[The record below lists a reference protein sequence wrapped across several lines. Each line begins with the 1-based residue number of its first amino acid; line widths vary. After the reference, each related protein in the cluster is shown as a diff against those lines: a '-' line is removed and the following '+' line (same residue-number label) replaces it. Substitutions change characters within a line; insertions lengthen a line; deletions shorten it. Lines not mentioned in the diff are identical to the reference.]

1 MCALQF
7 AGKLDGENVKNKTV
21 FVISFICMAISIL
34 FSFFILWMP
43 FAALKDEKNLIYSS
57 DGEVGKLY
65 EIKEFVFNDAVGDV
79 TDGKNFVIETKE
91 DIVIKEIKKESIG
104 EFRLTAY
111 CSCEKCCGEWALN
124 RPKDENGKDIVY
136 GSTGAILA
144 AGASIA
150 VDPSV
155 IPYGSQ
161 VEINGHTYTA
171 HDTGGAIKGNRIDV
185 YFDNHQDALSFG
197 VQYAE
202 VFLIG
207 GEQ

>member
-1 MCALQF
+1 M
-7 AGKLDGENVKNKTV
+7 KVKAAFV
-21 FVISFICMAISIL
+21 FSIICMTIAILS
-34 FSFFILWMP
+34 SFFIICSS
-43 FAALKDEKNLIYSS
+43 FAVLEDAKKLLYSAES
-57 DGEVGKLY
+57 EIQKLY
-65 EIKEFVFNDAVGDV
+65 EIKEPDFNETIGD
-79 TDGKNFVIETKE
+79 TTEEKNFACETEE
-91 DIVIKEIKKESIG
+91 DIVVPEIKKESLG
-104 EFRLTAY
+104 EFKLTAY
-111 CSCEKCCGEWALN
+111 CSCEKCCGKWALN

-136 GSTGAILA
+136 GSTGAILV
-144 AGASIA
+144 AGTSIA

-185 YFDNHQDALSFG
+185 YFDNHQDALNFG

-207 GEQ
+207 GK

>member
-1 MCALQF
+1 M
-7 AGKLDGENVKNKTV
+7 KSK
-21 FVISFICMAISIL
+21 SFFIVSIVCLIISII
-34 FSFFILWMP
+34 FSFFIICSSFSILED
-43 FAALKDEKNLIYSS
+43 AKSLLYSS
-57 DGEVGKLY
+57 EVEIQKIY
-65 EIKEFVFNDAVGDV
+65 DIKESSFSEADV
-79 TDGKNFVIETKE
+79 DETEEKSVVE
-91 DIVIKEIKKESIG
+91 KPEESQVVLESKKESLG
-104 EFRLTAY
+104 EFKLTAY
-111 CSCEKCCGEWALN
+111 CSCEKCCGKWALN
-124 RPKDENGKDIVY
+124 RPTDENGKDIVY
-136 GSTGAILA
+136 GSTGTVLV
-144 AGASIA
+144 AGTSIA

-185 YFDNHQDALSFG
+185 YFDNHQEALNFG

>member
-7 AGKLDGENVKNKTV
+7 ARKLEGENVKGKTAFIFSV
-21 FVISFICMAISIL
+21 ICMAIAIV
-34 FSFFILWMP
+34 FSFFIIWSSIVVLEDAKN
-43 FAALKDEKNLIYSS
+43 FLYSDESEIEN
-57 DGEVGKLY
+57 LY
-65 EIKEFVFNDAVGDV
+65 EIKDFGFNDAVRGV
-79 TDGKNFVIETKE
+79 TEEKIVIETKKE
-91 DIVIKEIKKESIG
+91 DIAISEIKKESLG
-104 EFRLTAY
+104 EFKLTAY
-111 CSCEKCCGEWALN
+111 CSCEKCCGKWALN

-136 GSTGAILA
+136 GSTGTVLI
-144 AGASIA
+144 AGTSIA

-171 HDTGGAIKGNRIDV
+171 HDTGGAINGNRIDV

-207 GEQ
+207 GE

>member
-1 MCALQF
+1 MK
-7 AGKLDGENVKNKTV
+7 GKTAFIFSV
-21 FVISFICMAISIL
+21 ICMIIAIL
-34 FSFFILWMP
+34 FSFFIIWSP
-43 FAALKDEKNLIYSS
+43 FVVLKDAKSLLYSDEVETQKIY
-57 DGEVGKLY
+57 D
-65 EIKEFVFNDAVGDV
+65 IKEFSFSEAVVD
-79 TDGKNFVIETKE
+79 ETEEKSVLE
-91 DIVIKEIKKESIG
+91 KPEESQVVLESKKESLG
-104 EFRLTAY
+104 EFKLTAY
-111 CSCEKCCGEWALN
+111 CSCEKCCGKWALN

-136 GSTGAILA
+136 GSTGTVLI
-144 AGASIA
+144 AGTSIA

-207 GEQ
+207 GE

>member
-1 MCALQF
+1 MKEKAIF
-7 AGKLDGENVKNKTV
+7 V
-21 FVISFICMAISIL
+21 FSFICMIISAL
-34 FSFFILWMP
+34 FSFFIILNS
-43 FAALKDEKNLIYSS
+43 FVFLEGAEKITDSVE
-57 DGEVGKLY
+57 GEVQKLY
-65 EIKEFVFNDAVGDV
+65 EIDV
-79 TDGKNFVIETKE
+79 TEEKSGGVYQKE
-91 DIVIKEIKKESIG
+91 NIADAAGSVLASLENKKESLG
-104 EFRLTAY
+104 EFKITAY
-111 CSCEKCCGEWALN
+111 CSCEKCCGKWALN

-136 GSTGAILA
+136 GSTGATLV
-144 AGASIA
+144 AGTSIA

-185 YFDNHQDALSFG
+185 YFDNHQDALNFG

-207 GEQ
+207 GK

>member
-1 MCALQF
+1 MK
-7 AGKLDGENVKNKTV
+7 GKVV
-21 FVISFICMAISIL
+21 FVFSIICMIIAII
-34 FSFFILWMP
+34 FSFFILWIS
-43 FAALKDEKNLIYSS
+43 FVAFEDEKNLIYSDES
-57 DGEVGKLY
+57 EIENLY
-65 EIKEFVFNDAVGDV
+65 EIKDFGFNDAVRGV
-79 TDGKNFVIETKE
+79 TEEKIAIEAKKE
-91 DIVIKEIKKESIG
+91 DIVIPEIKKESLG
-104 EFRLTAY
+104 EFKLTAY
-111 CSCEKCCGEWALN
+111 CSCEKCCGKWALN

-136 GSTGAILA
+136 GSTGTILV
-144 AGASIA
+144 AGTSIA

-185 YFDNHQDALSFG
+185 YFDSHQDALNFG

-207 GEQ
+207 GKQ

>member
-1 MCALQF
+1 M
-7 AGKLDGENVKNKTV
+7 KVKTV
-21 FVISFICMAISIL
+21 FIFSFICMIIAIL
-34 FSFFILWMP
+34 FSFFIVWNSFVLL
-43 FAALKDEKNLIYSS
+43 AEVEKMAYSA
-57 DGEVGKLY
+57 EREIQKLY
-65 EIKEFVFNDAVGDV
+65 EIKEFAFSEAACDVAEEKSESIDREENVAAKTGDAPVV
-79 TDGKNFVIETKE
+79 LEN
-91 DIVIKEIKKESIG
+91 KKESLG
-104 EFRLTAY
+104 EFKLTAY

-136 GSTGAILA
+136 GSTGTALV
-144 AGASIA
+144 AGTSIA

-185 YFDNHQDALSFG
+185 YFDNHQDALNFG
-197 VQYAE
+197 VQRAE

-207 GEQ
+207 GK

>member
-1 MCALQF
+1 MK
-7 AGKLDGENVKNKTV
+7 GKVY
-21 FVISFICMAISIL
+21 FIFSIICMIIAIV
-34 FSFFILWMP
+34 FSFFIIWSSIVVLED
-43 FAALKDEKNLIYSS
+43 AKNFLYSDDS
-57 DGEVGKLY
+57 EIENLY
-65 EIKEFVFNDAVGDV
+65 EIKDFGFNDDV
-79 TDGKNFVIETKE
+79 RGVTEEKIVIETKKE
-91 DIVIKEIKKESIG
+91 DIAIPEIKKESLG
-104 EFRLTAY
+104 EFKLTAY
-111 CSCEKCCGEWALN
+111 CSCEKCCGKWALN

-136 GSTGAILA
+136 GSTGAVLI
-144 AGASIA
+144 AGTSIA

-207 GEQ
+207 GE

>member
-1 MCALQF
+1 MK
-7 AGKLDGENVKNKTV
+7 GKAAFIFSV
-21 FVISFICMAISIL
+21 ICMTIAILS
-34 FSFFILWMP
+34 SFFIICSS
-43 FAALKDEKNLIYSS
+43 FAVLEDAKKLLYSAES
-57 DGEVGKLY
+57 EIQKLY
-65 EIKEFVFNDAVGDV
+65 EIKEPALDETIGDV
-79 TDGKNFVIETKE
+79 TEEKNFVGETEE
-91 DIVIKEIKKESIG
+91 DIVIQEIKKESLG
-104 EFRLTAY
+104 EFKLTAY
-111 CSCEKCCGEWALN
+111 CSCEKCCGKWALN

-136 GSTGAILA
+136 GSTGAILV
-144 AGASIA
+144 AGTSIA

-185 YFDNHQDALSFG
+185 YFDSHQDALNFG

-207 GEQ
+207 GK

>member
-1 MCALQF
+1 MK
-7 AGKLDGENVKNKTV
+7 GKV
-21 FVISFICMAISIL
+21 SFIFSIICIIIAIV
-34 FSFFILWMP
+34 FSFFIIWSSIVVLEDAKN
-43 FAALKDEKNLIYSS
+43 FLYSDESEIE
-57 DGEVGKLY
+57 DLY
-65 EIKEFVFNDAVGDV
+65 EIKDFGFNDAVRGV
-79 TDGKNFVIETKE
+79 TEEKIVIETKKE
-91 DIVIKEIKKESIG
+91 DIAIPEIKKESLG
-104 EFRLTAY
+104 EFKLTAY
-111 CSCEKCCGEWALN
+111 CSCEKCCGKWALN
-124 RPKDENGKDIVY
+124 RPKDESGKDIVY
-136 GSTGAILA
+136 GSTGEVLI
-144 AGASIA
+144 AGTSIA

-207 GEQ
+207 GE